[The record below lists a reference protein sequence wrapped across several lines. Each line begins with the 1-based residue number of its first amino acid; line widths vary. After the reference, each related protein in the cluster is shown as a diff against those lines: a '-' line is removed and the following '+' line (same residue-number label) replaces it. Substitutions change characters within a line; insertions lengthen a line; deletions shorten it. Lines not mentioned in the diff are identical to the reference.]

1 MIDSRKLEDEV
12 RQMLEKTLSEEP
24 SLFIVGLKLKGNPG
38 NQRLTIWLD
47 GDQGVTIDQCGWVSR
62 QLSAWLEEKDIIE
75 GKYHLEVSSA
85 GVDFPLQLRRQ
96 YVKNTGRSLKVTLRD
111 GSSLHG
117 ELKAVKDDLIVLDE
131 HQIRLNDIEKSIVV
145 VSFK

>member
-1 MIDSRKLEDEV
+1 MIESKQLEDEIKKMV
-12 RQMLEKTLSEEP
+12 DDILLKEP
-24 SLFIVGLKLKGNPG
+24 SLFVVGLRLRGSTG

-47 GDQGVTIDQCGWVSR
+47 GDQGVTIEQCSMVSR
-62 QLSAWLEEKDIIE
+62 LLASQVEEKDLIE

-96 YVKNTGRSLKVTLRD
+96 YLKNIGRRLKVTLQD
-111 GSSLHG
+111 GTSLEG
-117 ELKAVKDDLIVLDE
+117 ELKEVKDDVIVLDKYE
-131 HQIRLNDIEKSIVV
+131 INLERIEKSIVL